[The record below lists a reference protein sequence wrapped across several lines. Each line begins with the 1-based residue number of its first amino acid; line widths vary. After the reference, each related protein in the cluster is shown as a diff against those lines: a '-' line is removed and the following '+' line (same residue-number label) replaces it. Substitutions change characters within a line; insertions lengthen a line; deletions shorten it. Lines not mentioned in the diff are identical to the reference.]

1 MFLAKTYRKLSLE
14 LKYLQRVED
23 INADKVQKAAIKYFD
38 DNNYIKVVLYPQK
51 N

>member
-1 MFLAKTYRKLSLE
+1 M
-14 LKYLQRVED
+14 KYPERVEKF
-23 INADKVQKAAIKYFD
+23 NSETVQNVAQKYFD